1 MLKCGA
7 RHGKVLQ
14 LLCLTL
20 QNLCLRNEI
29 VSNRNGDDSQRII
42 AICIMVRVVFVMR
55 RGIILPLPNQQ

>member
-7 RHGKVLQ
+7 RHGMTWQ
-14 LLCLTL
+14 QSCLTL

-42 AICIMVRVVFVMR
+42 AICIMVRVVFVMHR
-55 RGIILPLPNQQ
+55 SIILPLPNLQ

>member
-7 RHGKVLQ
+7 RQGMTLQ
-14 LLCLTL
+14 ILCLTL

-42 AICIMVRVVFVMR
+42 AISVIVMSVFVMR
-55 RGIILPLPNQQ
+55 RSIILPPPNQQ

>member
-7 RHGKVLQ
+7 RHGKVFQ

-42 AICIMVRVVFVMR
+42 AISIIVRVVFVMHR
-55 RGIILPLPNQQ
+55 NIILPRPNQQ